1 MPVVQISSNISLTGQ
16 EKQALLIA
24 VARLVSK
31 IMEKPIQDVMVA
43 LTGADFV
50 MMEDFGPAAFIDIRC
65 LSGLEEE
72 GVKACLCEGLRDVL
86 QQCASLDPDR
96 VYVNFFEVSPDC
108 AWRFRD
114 GVPVC
119 PKIAMDAR

>member
-1 MPVVQISSNISLTGQ
+1 MPVVQISSNIPLVGQ
-16 EKQALLIA
+16 EKQTLLISIA
-24 VARLVSK
+24 QVVSK

-50 MMEDFGPAAFIDIRC
+50 MMDDFGPAAFIDIRC
-65 LSGLEEE
+65 LSGLQEE
-72 GVKACLCEGLRDVL
+72 GVKARLCEGVRDVL
-86 QQCASLDPDR
+86 QQYASLDPDR

-108 AWRFRD
+108 AWRFRN

-119 PKIAMDAR
+119 PPIAMDAR